1 MSWLLV
7 RAAGLTGIYLLVL
20 TSVAPGD
27 ILTGGLLGLAVAVA
41 LRPRGVRRTRE
52 APLAQIGAVGSVML
66 RTGSEMILGSWRVA
80 RFCLGLPAA
89 PGFVEIPRDDR
100 SDGHVALWGVLTGE
114 APDEIVVDVDE
125 TVLTVH
131 LVDAG
136 DPEAIR
142 ARHRRA
148 QEPQRRVVS

>member
-52 APLAQIGAVGSVML
+52 APLAQIGAHQHHRVMIGPHVSAPPL
-66 RTGSEMILGSWRVA
+66 LTSGGCALMVTG
-80 RFCLGLPAA
+80 
-89 PGFVEIPRDDR
+89 
-100 SDGHVALWGVLTGE
+100 
-114 APDEIVVDVDE
+114 
-125 TVLTVH
+125 
-131 LVDAG
+131 
-136 DPEAIR
+136 
-142 ARHRRA
+142 
-148 QEPQRRVVS
+148 